1 MGNLSKVVWKR
12 SFFFKQ
18 FSLNNKAVRKKW
30 LSFSHYSP
38 NNNWELS
45 RHNFPSMEITSF
57 LLFLST
63 TWFSEPSFRLLGIP
77 CSLQT
82 KRIRFTTRIIGQGTM
97 SNSTKGYIWVISYGE
112 NFSHC
117 TEQVSFPTPFS
128 VQSHSHL
135 KRINIFFSVLNLYF
149 SIIIGRVYYRFK
161 SLFKHTLSGQ
171 SLGLLMFTKIYTW
184 TMKTTN
190 CPFPLRFH
198 LRTAVLNVNQLNCGW
213 LLSVLCEGGG
223 GEECE

>member
-1 MGNLSKVVWKR
+1 
-12 SFFFKQ
+12 
-18 FSLNNKAVRKKW
+18 
-30 LSFSHYSP
+30 
-38 NNNWELS
+38 
-45 RHNFPSMEITSF
+45 
-57 LLFLST
+57 
-63 TWFSEPSFRLLGIP
+63 
-77 CSLQT
+77 
-82 KRIRFTTRIIGQGTM
+82 M
-97 SNSTKGYIWVISYGE
+97 SNNTKGYMRVISYDE

-117 TEQVSFPTPFS
+117 SEQVSFPTPFY
-128 VQSHSHL
+128 VQYHSHL

-149 SIIIGRVYYRFK
+149 SIIIGRLYYRFK

-223 GEECE
+223 GRSANNSIRGSFQSASQSFISPALALHSRIRIRKISHTDRHLNTVLYKGWRFPWKDRTRTKRFKTFDVIPFTTFD